1 MAKKIRLIVAVMAVI
16 VLFTSCKGPIL
27 DVGNLLTPP
36 VFFSEQNKIIDALKS
51 SVGNEIELEYPSGGD
66 YRSAFIL
73 YDIDKDG
80 SNEAIVFYRLVKPD
94 MLQNMVHINLLDT
107 KKGEWVSVCDIIGE
121 ATSIDKVAVGTFLRK
136 REILIGWNQIRDR
149 EKKLVCYSFNDGML
163 ERDFETGYVE
173 FAVSDFYGEAYGDE
187 LITVNYVPANENLNQ
202 VTQHARLIRCIDG
215 EFKITSTTPL
225 DIRVQG
231 FRKCIAG
238 KVNPAVKALFLDGI
252 IDTNTINTQVL
263 IVSSNG
269 KITNPLLKDGKV
281 NSLTERKSNLT
292 TSDINL
298 DGILEIPRQEEFLG
312 YSEVPESERLYKT
325 VWQTVSEGSLAVS
338 NKMYIGSSI
347 RLTLE
352 SKSADKLTVKYTAAR
367 NELVFYEFNRSLEA
381 SQNALFS
388 VKVSEKELFE
398 AEEGY
403 HKIAENDYIVVTA
416 KIINE
421 QSSLSLGL
429 EELEKLVYII

>member
-1 MAKKIRLIVAVMAVI
+1 M
-16 VLFTSCKGPIL
+16 
-27 DVGNLLTPP
+27 
-36 VFFSEQNKIIDALKS
+36 
-51 SVGNEIELEYPSGGD
+51 
-66 YRSAFIL
+66 
-73 YDIDKDG
+73 
-80 SNEAIVFYRLVKPD
+80 
-94 MLQNMVHINLLDT
+94 
-107 KKGEWVSVCDIIGE
+107 
-121 ATSIDKVAVGTFLRK
+121 AVGTFLRK

-187 LITVNYVPANENLNQ
+187 LITVNFVPANENLNQ

-292 TSDINL
+292 TSDIIH
-298 DGILEIPRQEEFLG
+298 DGILEIPRQEELLG
-312 YSEVPESERLYKT
+312 YNEVPESERLYKT

-338 NKMYIGSSI
+338 SEMYIGSSI
-347 RLTLE
+347 RVAFD

-398 AEEGY
+398 AEEGS
-403 HKIAENDYIVVTA
+403 HKIAENDYTVVTA

-421 QSSLSLGL
+421 QSPLALSLDRL
-429 EELEKLVYII
+429 EELVYII